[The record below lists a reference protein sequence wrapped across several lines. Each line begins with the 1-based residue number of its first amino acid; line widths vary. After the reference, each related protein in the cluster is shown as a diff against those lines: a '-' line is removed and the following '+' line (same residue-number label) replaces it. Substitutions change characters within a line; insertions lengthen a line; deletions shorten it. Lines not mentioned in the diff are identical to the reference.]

1 MTVYLIDVSRRR
13 TLRSVRTG
21 ATGDYHFE
29 SLPARLVDATL
40 RVQAGD
46 EIYQVVQAWDDG
58 FSLEASA
65 AHHLRGRVDLY
76 DGTKLLSQ
84 CLIVASEEDG
94 DLLRF
99 EYKRMTEAT
108 GEQPLDFERAANAP
122 IALIAKA

>member
-1 MTVYLIDVSRRR
+1 MSTFLPKDVQAGLDAARRKSWKKSHR
-13 TLRSVRTG
+13 
-21 ATGDYHFE
+21 
-29 SLPARLVDATL
+29 L

-58 FSLEASA
+58 FSLEASV

-122 IALIAKA
+122 VALIAKA